1 VIQASARKKA
11 FFTLQD
17 FFSIF
22 SQKNTLVFSLVF
34 LAIFSLSFSA
44 LFSFVSR
51 KRQFFFPSSSFDQF
65 GVFKQKLKLM
75 PPPLSLHKQL
85 LTLMN
90 AQKVEQYYIIVSS
103 SHEAAICVC
112 V

>member
-1 VIQASARKKA
+1 
-11 FFTLQD
+11 
-17 FFSIF
+17 
-22 SQKNTLVFSLVF
+22 
-34 LAIFSLSFSA
+34 
-44 LFSFVSR
+44 
-51 KRQFFFPSSSFDQF
+51 
-65 GVFKQKLKLM
+65 M
-75 PPPLSLHKQL
+75 PPPLSLHEQL